1 MKLFT
6 KISMLLAVVSSTMA
20 LDIPSYYNLDIK
32 VIEISI
38 EGGKERLACLKR
50 GCPIEEQY
58 KIYEKMQEKI
68 NTVYANEGTTA
79 SKQIGFYSRNSI
91 EARKYYDDNQ
101 TLQEKYPSLREER
114 ENISQNILMIRG
126 AKQ

>member
-38 EGGKERLACLKR
+38 EGGKERLAFFHR
-50 GCPIEEQY
+50 FY
-58 KIYEKMQEKI
+58 
-68 NTVYANEGTTA
+68 TA
-79 SKQIGFYSRNSI
+79 LLS
-91 EARKYYDDNQ
+91 D
-101 TLQEKYPSLREER
+101 TLALNMPNVLCHP
-114 ENISQNILMIRG
+114 L
-126 AKQ
+126 